1 MLKFCYGLSPTTI
14 TITTTITTT
23 TTATETKSD
32 VLPNKLFH
40 CTSSKLVLTSV

>member
-1 MLKFCYGLSPTTI
+1 MLKFCYGLSPT